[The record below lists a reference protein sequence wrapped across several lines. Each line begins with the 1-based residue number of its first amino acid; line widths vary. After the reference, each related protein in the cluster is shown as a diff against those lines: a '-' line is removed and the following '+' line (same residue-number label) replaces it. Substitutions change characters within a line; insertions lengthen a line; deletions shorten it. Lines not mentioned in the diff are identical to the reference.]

1 VRILAV
7 VLLASVI
14 GLGLS
19 VGIGSAAPE
28 THFKAMPVA
37 DWIEAQINKIT
48 EKPPEIVL
56 MRSELEEKFPV
67 AEGVKILGPNGRA
80 LPSLPVPSW
89 CRILLDRGKVVQINV
104 IRVK

>member
-1 VRILAV
+1 LV
-7 VLLASVI
+7 VLFVHPSPFTLHPSLVLA
-14 GLGLS
+14 
-19 VGIGSAAPE
+19 
-28 THFKAMPVA
+28 A